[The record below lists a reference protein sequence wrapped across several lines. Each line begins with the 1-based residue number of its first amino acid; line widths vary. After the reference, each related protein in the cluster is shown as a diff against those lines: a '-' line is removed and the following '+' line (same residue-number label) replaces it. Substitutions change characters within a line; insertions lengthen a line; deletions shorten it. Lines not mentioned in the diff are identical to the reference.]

1 MRIRLKGINSKR
13 KRLADGSFKTYYWAW
28 KGGPPLRGEPGTP
41 EFVHSYNAAI
51 ATKAATPQG
60 KLLSVLQCYQ
70 ASGEFNGLADR
81 TRFDYIGRIK
91 VIETDFGDFPISAL
105 TDRRTRG
112 IFKAWRDRLALK
124 SRRQA
129 DYAWQVLAL
138 VLAWALD
145 GGLVA
150 ANPCARGGRL
160 YRGSR
165 VDKIWTAD
173 DETAFLKSAPAH
185 FHLPLLLALW
195 TGQRQGD
202 LLRLP
207 WSAYDGTHIRLV
219 QSKSMRQDARPVRVT
234 IPVGAPLKAA
244 LDAATKHSPLILT
257 NSLRR
262 PWTPHGFQTSW
273 SIAAR
278 KAGIV
283 GVTFHDLRG
292 TAVTRLAI
300 GGCTEAEIATI
311 TGHSLRD
318 VRSILDANY
327 LHRDPA
333 LAASAIRKLERGAG
347 KSPDFFPTGPKAVQR
362 MKERPAKSN
371 S

>member
-1 MRIRLKGINSKR
+1 MRIRLRGINWKR
-13 KRLADGSFKTYYWAW
+13 KRLADGNWKTYYWAW

-41 EFVHSYNAAI
+41 EFVHSYNEAI
-51 ATKAATPQG
+51 ATKAAPLQG
-60 KLLSVLQCYQ
+60 KLLSVLQAYQ
-70 ASGEFNGLADR
+70 ASGEFNGLAAR
-81 TRFDYIGRIK
+81 TRFDYVEKIK
-91 VIETDFGDFPISAL
+91 IIEAKFGDFPTSGL

-112 IFKAWRDRLALK
+112 IFMAWRDQLATT

-129 DYAWQVLAL
+129 DYTWSVFARILSWALNRGL
-138 VLAWALD
+138 VL
-145 GGLVA
+145 

-173 DETAFLKSAPAH
+173 DEAAFLKSAPAH
-185 FHLPLLLALW
+185 FHLALLLALW

-207 WSAYDGTHIRLV
+207 WSAYDGTHIRLR
-219 QSKSMRQDARPVRVT
+219 QSKTGARVT

-244 LDAATKHSPLILT
+244 LNAATKHGPLVLA
-257 NSLRR
+257 NSYRR
-262 PWTPHGFQTSW
+262 PWTPHGFQSSW
-273 SIAAR
+273 GIAAR

-283 GVTFHDLRG
+283 GLTFHDLRG

-300 GGCTEAEIATI
+300 VGCTEAEIATI

-318 VRSILDANY
+318 VRSILDAHY

-333 LAASAIRKLERGAG
+333 LAASAIAKLERGTIRVANL
-347 KSPDFFPTGPKAVQR
+347 PTDLPTGQKQY
-362 MKERPAKSN
+362 E
-371 S
+371 

>member
-1 MRIRLKGINSKR
+1 MRIRLKGINPKR
-13 KRLADGSFKTYYWAW
+13 KRLADGTFRTYYYAW
-28 KGGPPLRGEPGTP
+28 KGGPRLRGEPGTP
-41 EFVHSYNAAI
+41 EFVHSYNDAI

-60 KLLSVLQCYQ
+60 KLLSVLQAFQ
-70 ASGEFNGLADR
+70 ASGEFNGLAAR

-91 VIETDFGDFPISAL
+91 IIEAEFGDFPLSGL

-112 IFKAWRDRLALK
+112 IFMAWRDKLAAK

-129 DYAWQVLAL
+129 DYTWQVFARILS
-138 VLAWALD
+138 WALD
-145 GGLVA
+145 RGLVL

-173 DETAFLKSAPAH
+173 DEAAFLKSAPAH

-207 WSAYDGTHIRLV
+207 WSAYDGTHIRLR
-219 QSKSMRQDARPVRVT
+219 QSKTGAAFLVPGRYAAQGCARCRT
-234 IPVGAPLKAA
+234 ETWAA
-244 LDAATKHSPLILT
+244 DPT
-257 NSLRR
+257 NSYRR
-262 PWTPHGFQTSW
+262 PWTSHGFQSSW
-273 SIAAR
+273 RIAAT

-292 TAVTRLAI
+292 TAVTRLADRRMQR
-300 GGCTEAEIATI
+300 G
-311 TGHSLRD
+311 RD
-318 VRSILDANY
+318 RHHHRAQPARRALDPRRQ
-327 LHRDPA
+327 LS
-333 LAASAIRKLERGAG
+333 ASRCGARRERNRKLERGS
-347 KSPDFFPTGPKAVQR
+347 K
-362 MKERPAKSN
+362 
-371 S
+371 